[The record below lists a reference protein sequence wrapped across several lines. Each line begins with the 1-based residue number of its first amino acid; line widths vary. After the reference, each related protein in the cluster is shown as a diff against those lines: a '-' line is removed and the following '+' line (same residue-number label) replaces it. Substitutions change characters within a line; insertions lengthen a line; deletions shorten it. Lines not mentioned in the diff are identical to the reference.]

1 MFNPSWNDS
10 EYNKST
16 TVYLILYSAARLIMT
31 PDSTPKG
38 ELETI
43 TFGEKILTVK
53 RKCSCGGDVEIK
65 KEDDGTN
72 VASCMVCGSTI
83 KWGGPDKTKAG

>member
-1 MFNPSWNDS
+1 
-10 EYNKST
+10 
-16 TVYLILYSAARLIMT
+16 MT
-31 PDSTPKG
+31 ADSTSKG

-65 KEDDGTN
+65 KTADGANIAT
-72 VASCMVCGSTI
+72 CMVCGASLS
-83 KWGGPDKTKAG
+83 WGGSTETKTV

>member
-1 MFNPSWNDS
+1 MTADS
-10 EYNKST
+10 
-16 TVYLILYSAARLIMT
+16 A
-31 PDSTPKG
+31 PKG

-65 KEDDGTN
+65 KTDDGTN
-72 VASCMVCGSTI
+72 VATCMVCGTSLS
-83 KWGGPDKTKAG
+83 WGGPVENKAV

>member
-1 MFNPSWNDS
+1 M
-10 EYNKST
+10 T
-16 TVYLILYSAARLIMT
+16 TG
-31 PDSTPKG
+31 STPKG

-65 KEDDGTN
+65 KMDDGTN
-72 VASCMVCGSTI
+72 VATCMVCGATLS
-83 KWGGPDKTKAG
+83 WGGPSQAKTA

>member
-1 MFNPSWNDS
+1 MITDKP
-10 EYNKST
+10 
-16 TVYLILYSAARLIMT
+16 
-31 PDSTPKG
+31 PKG

-65 KEDDGTN
+65 KTEEGVN
-72 VASCMVCGSTI
+72 FASCMVCGASLS
-83 KWGGPDKTKAG
+83 WGGKTE

>member
-1 MFNPSWNDS
+1 M
-10 EYNKST
+10 T
-16 TVYLILYSAARLIMT
+16 TG
-31 PDSTPKG
+31 STPKG

-65 KEDDGTN
+65 KTDNGTN
-72 VASCMVCGSTI
+72 IATCMKCGVSLS
-83 KWGGPDKTKAG
+83 WGGPAEPKKA